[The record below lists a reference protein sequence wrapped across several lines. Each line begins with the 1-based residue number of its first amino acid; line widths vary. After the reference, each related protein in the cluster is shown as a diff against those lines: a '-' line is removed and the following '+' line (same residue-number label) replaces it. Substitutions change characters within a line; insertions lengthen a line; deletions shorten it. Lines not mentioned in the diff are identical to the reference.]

1 VQPGTSGSLESI
13 NARVRR
19 WVEDHDGGLVCPICR
34 HSDFG
39 GTLISAVLD
48 SRGRSSLG
56 PGEQL
61 VQLTCANCA
70 NVLHFDANRIGI
82 HPDNRVRFDQP
93 GGRDKHV
100 REGRSAGFP
109 RASFAGRHG
118 TGG

>member
-1 VQPGTSGSLESI
+1 MQPGTSGSQESI

-19 WVEDHDGGLVCPICR
+19 WVEDRDGGLVCPICR

-39 GTLISAVLD
+39 GRLISVLD

-82 HPDNRVRFDQP
+82 HPDSGVRFD
-93 GGRDKHV
+93 
-100 REGRSAGFP
+100 
-109 RASFAGRHG
+109 
-118 TGG
+118 

>member
-1 VQPGTSGSLESI
+1 MQPGTSGPQESI

-19 WVEDHDGGLVCPICR
+19 WVGDHDGGLVCPICR
-34 HSDFG
+34 RSDFG
-39 GTLISAVLD
+39 GRLISVLD

-82 HPDNRVRFDQP
+82 HPDSGVRFD
-93 GGRDKHV
+93 
-100 REGRSAGFP
+100 
-109 RASFAGRHG
+109 
-118 TGG
+118 